1 MPAKSTKPKKQTKP
15 AAKRGRQ
22 RAKTAPLVVEC
33 PEQLR
38 PLLEPISSIHPAP
51 HNPRAGHAVDAIAR
65 SLRDLGWHAPI
76 VVRDD
81 DGEIIVGHGRH
92 AAALSLRLDAV
103 PVLRVDDDKG
113 RAVARM
119 VADNRLTDLASW
131 DLDALDALVDK
142 YRPDFVTWSQPLEL
156 DELLG
161 YDPAD
166 VAGVDNAGEPDSD
179 PEAMTD
185 DDTSEDSPDLAAFIE
200 RRRKSRERA
209 ADKQDSSFWLCL
221 VFQSTDQK
229 LEFLERFPD
238 LETRYGMYVDGET
251 FADAVGVSVT
261 PNNQN
266 PVASPL
272 DQALSDRV
280 IPSEADEFATEKGR

>member
-1 MPAKSTKPKKQTKP
+1 MPAKSTKSKKRTKP
-15 AAKRGRQ
+15 AAKRGRR
-22 RAKTAPLVVEC
+22 RAKTASPVVEC

-38 PLLEPISSIHPAP
+38 PLLESIETIHPAP

-92 AAALSLRLDAV
+92 AAALSLGLAVV

-131 DLDALDALVDK
+131 DLDALDALVDE
-142 YRPDFVTWSQPLEL
+142 YRPDLETWSQPLEL

-161 YDPAD
+161 YDPANVNGD
-166 VAGVDNAGEPDSD
+166 VEPEPDSD
-179 PEAMTD
+179 AMTD
-185 DDTSEDSPDLAAFIE
+185 IDTSEDSPDLAAFIE

-229 LEFLERFPD
+229 FEFLERFPN
-238 LETRYGMYVDGET
+238 LETRYGMYVNGET
-251 FADAVGVSVT
+251 FAEATGVSVT
-261 PNNQN
+261 PNGQN
-266 PVASPL
+266 PVVSPL

-280 IPSEADEFATEKGR
+280 ISSEADEIATEKGR